1 MTTSMET
8 KVALIGQQLAV
19 QEKTLTTLANSLAD
33 QAHEQRAFN
42 EQVLARLSHIDM
54 ELTARKE
61 FGRGLKTGA
70 ALFWATFGG
79 AVLAIVSKLHTILG
93 AGTGGPQP

>member
-1 MTTSMET
+1 MET
-8 KVALIGQQLAV
+8 KVALIGQQLVV
-19 QEKTLTTLANSLAD
+19 QEKTLTTLADNLAA
-33 QAHEQRAFN
+33 QAAEQRGFN
-42 EQVLARLSHIDM
+42 EQVLDRLAKIDM

-79 AVLAIVSKLHTILG
+79 AVLAIVSKLHTLLG